1 MLEESNDSSD
11 PLDRIIDEYLS
22 DLHENRHPIL
32 ELYQSKYPTYA
43 EQLAEFLPLVNSLHH
58 NTSTNPTKTHYGN
71 LKPGSILGHYEIIR
85 EIGRGGMGI
94 VYQAKQHGLDR
105 IVALKVLIS
114 NPTDNLSTQ
123 SKKHSRFLQ
132 EAKLCSRLIH
142 PNIIPIIQHGS
153 DQGYSFYSMQFIEG
167 TSLGAIVSQWRQNP
181 SESNSDSSR
190 SSKAH
195 WHQIAQWMHDAADAL
210 ETAHQHRILHRD
222 IKPSNLLVDL
232 QNKIWLGDFGLAKDL
247 NHDNQD
253 STGIGLGTLPYM
265 SPEALVSHATE
276 KSDIY
281 GLSITLFELL
291 ARIPKYPK
299 AIPEDPKFRDGHTFR
314 HGRKLL

>member
-1 MLEESNDSSD
+1 M
-11 PLDRIIDEYLS
+11 DRIIDEYLS